1 MRMKIYEQLVAFVR
15 ARFRLQL
22 RLAVDLHEKPQHS
35 GDAKARGS
43 GETPQDHLPKN
54 LNKVN
59 LFNALQCSASASNK
73 PFNVLI
79 CYCNWTVV
87 SY

>member
-1 MRMKIYEQLVAFVR
+1 MKMKVCEQLVVFRR
-15 ARFRLQL
+15 ARFGLQL
-22 RLAVDLHEKPQHS
+22 RLAVDLHEKPRHS

-59 LFNALQCSASASNK
+59 LLMHLQCSASASNK
-73 PFNVLI
+73 PFSVLI

-87 SY
+87 WY